1 MAIED
6 SEIDYSDAKD
16 LLLDLINNSEINHK
30 KALNR
35 KIIFWYD
42 GQKKYTS
49 VIDKIKQEINNENNE
64 IIIYQKNSFWI
75 RYHIE
80 IEEPNKNFVI
90 YFDTNRPLDQ
100 ENDLLD
106 LETSSGYELSF
117 NPDNT
122 TKIIVELGLT
132 DSNRSI
138 IEENEKFFANQD
150 RRKKFKEFE
159 CEKNNSTI
167 NYIITAILLGIKS
180 VNADDLM
187 KNIIK
192 IYLSDET
199 KFNKLKSFGN
209 DKFVFNLFNKSFGTN
224 IKDYSE
230 LSTLLKELV
239 LTYLLQDLSD
249 KELISNKYGN
259 FILKQKDTAQVFTNK
274 LMTDSKMSKYYEKIS
289 NQVFEEFGLDDI
301 FTLDNLEKYI
311 NSDAFKIIDKN
322 IILFIINQ
330 LNSNIYNYDEYR
342 KLILSRQ
349 PKFWYLKF
357 EKEYKLLLHILDYFK
372 DCDIGV
378 KKIKNSEIE
387 DLVKL
392 YDSDLYKI
400 DYDYRKVIYYYNLL
414 KDTDEFKDLIEKV
427 ENQYINKYMSKL
439 SEEWDKALE
448 RLPKY
453 NSTKLV
459 MQNKFYNKFIK
470 PDVSETRNGRV
481 IVIISDAFRYE
492 FAKELNYKLSQ
503 IAKNTSVNYMLGL
516 VPSYTKLGK
525 AALLPNKTIS
535 MIDGSDDILVDG
547 KKTSSTSDREKILQ
561 NENEDS
567 IVIQYDTLVNDYKK
581 ADWKKLFSGKKIVYI
596 YHDEVDIAGENTPD
610 EVFEAGQRSIEHLY
624 NLVDSLNKT
633 FSGVNV
639 YITADHGFFYRKGK
653 VQGANKITK
662 MAGATKQKT
671 RYTYTPEDIN
681 NEATISF
688 NLDYI
693 FNNSHGQYVNILKG
707 YDIFS
712 KPGEPDKYFHGGDL
726 PQELII
732 PLIDFK
738 SARGIQGSKSVG
750 LVYTGLQSKITNTI
764 TYLDFAQN
772 VPVDENNTEC
782 TYKIHFEDD
791 SKNVISNEVKI
802 VANRVD
808 KEIKDRYFK
817 EKFIFKSMEYPVDK
831 NYYLIILKEGK
842 GSDGDIEVQRLK
854 FDIDITIM
862 NNFDF

>member
-1 MAIED
+1 MLGLASSIEIADFD
-6 SEIDYSDAKD
+6 SFAT
-16 LLLDLINNSEINHK
+16 LLDNEAAEI
-30 KALNR
+30 
-35 KIIFWYD
+35 
-42 GQKKYTS
+42 
-49 VIDKIKQEINNENNE
+49 
-64 IIIYQKNSFWI
+64 SFMSLLSLFL
-75 RYHIE
+75 
-80 IEEPNKNFVI
+80 KLFKS
-90 YFDTNRPLDQ
+90 
-100 ENDLLD
+100 LLD